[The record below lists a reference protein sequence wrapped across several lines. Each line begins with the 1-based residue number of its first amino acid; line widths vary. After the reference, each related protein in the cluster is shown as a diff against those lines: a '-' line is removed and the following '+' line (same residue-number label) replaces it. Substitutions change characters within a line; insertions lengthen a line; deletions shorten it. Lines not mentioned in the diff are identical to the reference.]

1 MSVPSYLILRG
12 SSPALGFSVLMSKV
26 CFVCGGV
33 TIVENDFDLIATA
46 DASLGDKGQILSLFV
61 LLETLSLFVLLETLS
76 LFVLLETLSL
86 FVLLDLLGS
95 AGLVVR
101 RDLQEVAEIFIWT
114 FNLYFFRVLST
125 EDFVRRIKRRIEGER
140 AKQYDESMRML
151 IPQIGE
157 KAWGEKRV
165 GNKVDMIGEM
175 VKFKPRINTG
185 NDNAC
190 MKKYLYRVSR
200 DGLDQPSML
209 RRDQFLPVDAP
220 LLDYLV
226 ESSKNVVG
234 WKYPRLED
242 LEYYQANR
250 GLSLEMLKQV
260 EVKELVCG
268 RSTKEEILEVA
279 RWVER
284 MHALDQEKFGTQVIS
299 LDVEDV
305 KVTFYDNLRMAGKIQ
320 IPGGQAPLR
329 TAVEKDMIYG
339 YMKDTWKPIP
349 GKIMF
354 GNGITW
360 TCLISLDLERDE
372 RFRYIVRRMKVQ
384 PEILDLLRDLPVAA
398 GLAVRRDL
406 QGIEEFYSLISGEEV
421 SLERGCLDL
430 TTLAILAGY
439 KFHSKNM
446 TAMGV
451 QVMGTL
457 LNKTVSTGDNLW
469 GLRWSRIPDALK
481 CYALG
486 DIKFGFVTYNVL
498 AGLLL
503 RDVFPDPD
511 VVCRFLECNQVTA
524 VNWFLE
530 FVLQT
535 LEGVSYHQTTE
546 DLALTRE
553 EMIRS
558 LRFRDDRGRLCDAS
572 PPFVRLWLELLG
584 SWPSVTFGGCR
595 YMIQCREWF
604 LTQIQVLI
612 RAQIKWSDGRV
623 LRDLRD
629 DDREYSRFGLSL
641 GEIGDQT
648 WRGAVSETWR
658 MVRPEGVSVPLLEFD
673 ISSTKPCEIGRR
685 CTEIGRCQRWSLLE
699 WARMNPDRLRG
710 FFARMIR
717 DPWFQTHYA
726 NMYDAMRLCY
736 RRICDENAPRVKK
749 VEVQLCNAVKKSLEV
764 EMTGL
769 ERARTVVGVREL
781 RVKYLTE
788 LGKDWTFKERTR
800 WTVEV
805 PVLPGWKPRGG
816 RKRARS
822 VTRSKV
828 GAEKVRSTNL
838 RSLARVGPVGVA
850 ASVQSASQPDPGV
863 PGARIGFVDQDDGLH
878 QEEEMEDVVLLNEDD
893 LEDEAGGSALSS
905 GLPVESMELEVQ
917 GPAPKK
923 KRLSSA
929 PKVSRNVRV
938 RTYDELI
945 EGSDNLAYD
954 DLDFEFEVPKEVEE
968 IEV

>member
-12 SSPALGFSVLMSKV
+12 SNPTLGLSVLMSKV
-26 CFVCGGV
+26 CSVCGGV

-46 DASLGDKGQILSLFV
+46 DASLGDKSHA
-61 LLETLSLFVLLETLS
+61 
-76 LFVLLETLSL
+76 LSL

-95 AGLVVR
+95 AGLIVR
-101 RDLQEVAEIFIWT
+101 RDLQEVAEIFVWRI
-114 FNLYFFRVLST
+114 NLYFFRTLST

-157 KAWGEKRV
+157 KAWGEKRA
-165 GNKVDMIGEM
+165 GNKVDMIAEM

-190 MKKYLYRVSR
+190 MKKYLSRVSR

-226 ESSKNVVG
+226 ESSKNVIG
-234 WKYPRLED
+234 WKYPRLEE
-242 LEYYQANR
+242 LKYYQANR
-250 GLSLEMLKQV
+250 GLSLEMLRQV

-268 RSTKEEILEVA
+268 RSTREEILEVA
-279 RWVER
+279 RWIER

-305 KVTFYDNLRMAGKIQ
+305 KATFYDNLRMAGKIQ

-372 RFRYIVRRMKVQ
+372 RFRYIVRRMEVQ

-406 QGIEEFYSLISGEEV
+406 QGIEEFYSLISGEDV
-421 SLERGCLDL
+421 SLERGFLDL

-469 GLRWSRIPDALK
+469 GLRWSRIPDALQ
-481 CYALG
+481 CDALG

-511 VVCRFLECNQVTA
+511 VVCRFLECNQITA

-530 FVLQT
+530 LVLQT
-535 LEGVSYHQTTE
+535 LEGVSYHQMME

-553 EMIRS
+553 DMIRS
-558 LRFRDDRGRLCDAS
+558 LQFRDDRGRLCDVS
-572 PPFVRLWLELLG
+572 PPFVKLWLELLG

-595 YMIQCREWF
+595 FMIQCREWF
-604 LTQIQVLI
+604 LTQIQVLA

-623 LRDLRD
+623 LRDLRE

-641 GEIGDQT
+641 EEIGDQT
-648 WRGAVSETWR
+648 WRGAVSEIWR

-699 WARMNPDRLRG
+699 WARLNPDRLRG

-736 RRICDENAPRVKK
+736 RRMCDENAPRVKK
-749 VEVQLCNAVKKSLEV
+749 VEVQLCNAVRKSLEV
-764 EMTGL
+764 EMTAL
-769 ERARTVVGVREL
+769 ERARTVVGVREQ
-781 RVKYLTE
+781 RVEYLTN
-788 LGKDWTFKERTR
+788 LSKDWSFKERTR

-828 GAEKVRSTNL
+828 GVEKVKSKNL
-838 RSLARVGPVGVA
+838 RSLARVGPGSVA

-863 PGARIGFVDQDDGLH
+863 PGARSGFVDQDDGLH
-878 QEEEMEDVVLLNEDD
+878 QEEEMEDVVILNEED
-893 LEDEAGGSALSS
+893 LEDEPGGSALSS
-905 GLPVESMELEVQ
+905 GLPVESMELDVQ

-923 KRLSSA
+923 KRLTSA
-929 PKVSRNVRV
+929 LKVSRNVRV

-945 EGSDNLAYD
+945 EGSDKLAYD
-954 DLDFEFEVPKEVEE
+954 DLDFEFEIPKEVEE